1 MVVLSEAFVVVSIM
15 VVSSEAFEVVSR
27 MVFFS
32 VNGFSVT
39 GV

>member
-1 MVVLSEAFVVVSIM
+1 MVVLSEAFVVVSRM